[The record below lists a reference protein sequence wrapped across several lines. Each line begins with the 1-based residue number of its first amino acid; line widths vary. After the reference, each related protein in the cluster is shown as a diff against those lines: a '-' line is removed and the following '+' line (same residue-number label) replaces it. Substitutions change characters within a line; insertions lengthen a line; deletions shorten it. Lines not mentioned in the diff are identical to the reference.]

1 MTIANLLQALRRY
14 IVLFVTTTLICALLA
29 IGYAKLSPSS
39 ARYSA
44 TATAYLEITTA
55 DNWNPENQK
64 DVTPLSYT
72 AQRNNTIQPL
82 FTSYE
87 TVQQG
92 LTNLGLDDDV
102 ENVQKNI
109 SLKTNIEQLTTEV
122 TVEMDTPDDAKN
134 LANELV
140 ALVAQEVE
148 EIEGADSP
156 YKVKV
161 LIPAT
166 ETGTI
171 SGGISAK
178 KMGLV
183 GIAGGLFL
191 GLALSLVLWLSDKRI
206 RTVSDLA
213 HTLSVPVLASF
224 PVKADLENDDATRRL
239 RATIIKLEERT
250 PVILT
255 SARDTEETSPLSI
268 ALAHSLANTQHDVLL
283 VDANPQAVT
292 STALGVQSEQGLS
305 DVLSGSLSV
314 PEVTVMKDDV
324 RILPAGTDSVA
335 LVDLLARD
343 DTAKTMS
350 NVETDNVLL
359 DTAGVLDSSTLAAL
373 SEIPNAHAILLIYAN
388 KTTFS
393 DAQRAAELLD
403 DAGVQILGTVF
414 MGLDTSWYAR
424 LRYGNPEIAE
434 HITRG
439 SLEN

>member
-14 IVLFVTTTLICALLA
+14 IVLFIATTIVCGVLA

-55 DNWNPENQK
+55 DNWNPDNQK
-64 DVTPLSYT
+64 DISPLSYT
-72 AQRNNTIQPL
+72 GARNNTIQPL
-82 FTSYE
+82 FTSYDV
-87 TVQQG
+87 VQQA
-92 LTNLGLDDDV
+92 LTNLGLEDDV
-102 ENVQKNI
+102 KSVQKNI
-109 SLKTNIEQLTTEV
+109 TLKTNIEQLTTEV
-122 TVEMDTPDDAKN
+122 TVEMDNPEDAKN

-140 ALVAQEVE
+140 TLVAQKVM
-148 EIEGADSP
+148 EIEGEDSP
-156 YKVKV
+156 FTVRI
-161 LIPAT
+161 LTPAT
-166 ETGTI
+166 ETGSA
-171 SGGISAK
+171 SGGISTK

-191 GLALSLVLWLSDKRI
+191 GLVLSLILWLSDKRI

-213 HTLSVPVLASF
+213 HTLHVPVLASF
-224 PVKADLENDDATRRL
+224 PTKADLENDDATRRL
-239 RATIIKLEERT
+239 RATIIKLEEKT

-255 SARDTEETSPLSI
+255 NARNAEKTSPLSI

-283 VDANPQAVT
+283 VDANPQAAT
-292 STALGVQSEQGLS
+292 STALGVQGERGLS

-324 RILPAGTDSVA
+324 RVLPAGSDSAA

-343 DTAKTMS
+343 DMAKAMG
-350 NVETDNVLL
+350 NVDTDNVLL
-359 DTAGVLDSSTLAAL
+359 DAAGVLDSSTLAAL
-373 SEIPNAHAILLIYAN
+373 GEIPNAHAIVLIYAN

-393 DAQRAAELLD
+393 DAQRAVELLE
-403 DAGVQILGTVF
+403 DAGIHVLGTVF

-424 LRYGNPEIAE
+424 LRYGNTELAE
-434 HITRG
+434 HVTRG
-439 SLEN
+439 GLG